1 MSLAAARRLS
11 HPFPAPLGQAHAR
24 CAQDE
29 PVKNHANEEKPAD
42 VALRAEGLCKSYGY
56 RRVLRDV
63 SLELMH
69 GDTLAVIGANGA
81 GKSTLMRMLAG
92 LLRPSRGRVI
102 VESGGCE
109 ALPESRRRLVSLTS
123 PAIAPYL
130 HLTLSENIA
139 FMMHARG
146 ASAPPGCEEEIAR
159 LVGLAER
166 RNDPVASFSS
176 GMVQRTR
183 LAVAIATS
191 PSVLLLDEPTHCLDR
206 AGREVVRGIV
216 EHQRGRGMCIIA
228 TNDSE
233 DAALCASTLDLD
245 RYQA

>member
-1 MSLAAARRLS
+1 M
-11 HPFPAPLGQAHAR
+11 
-24 CAQDE
+24 
-29 PVKNHANEEKPAD
+29 KNHANDEKPAAI
-42 VALRAEGLCKSYGY
+42 ALRAEGLCKSYGY
-56 RRVLRDV
+56 RKVLRDV
-63 SLELMH
+63 SLELRH
-69 GDTLAVIGANGA
+69 GDTLAIIGANGA

-102 VESGGCE
+102 VEVGGRE
-109 ALPESRRRLVSLTS
+109 TPPESRRSLVSLAA

-146 ASAPPGCEEEIAR
+146 ASAAPGCEEEIAR

-166 RNDPVASFSS
+166 RDDPVASYSS

-183 LAVAIATS
+183 LAVAVATS

-206 AGREVVRGIV
+206 AGREIVRGIV
-216 EHQRGRGMCIIA
+216 EHQRSQGICVIA

-233 DAALCASTLDLD
+233 DAALCASMLDVD
-245 RYQA
+245 RYRA